1 MKCSHAFF
9 VVNVM
14 IMISFL
20 VCPIMADNE
29 PGVMVIL
36 TANSSV
42 ITLDENDTYV
52 FTLSEVSPN
61 ATLHDVNQTNWTI
74 PLEAAIPTESKS
86 AAIALSGIDGNESIF
101 MGQVSVAN
109 YSADLKRLSL
119 NLTQLK
125 YYDGTIL
132 QIFND
137 NKTEI
142 HPGNYTTTSIHI
154 ESMIPIPTNSDEDCV
169 REWDDGVC
177 YRRCYVSVYPEVSWL
192 TQKIVS
198 QTPC

>member
-1 MKCSHAFF
+1 MKFPHAFF
-9 VVNVM
+9 VVTLM

-36 TANSSV
+36 TANNSV
-42 ITLDENDTYV
+42 VTLDENDTYV
-52 FTLSEVSPN
+52 FTLYEVNPN

-74 PLEAAIPTESKS
+74 PLEVAIPTESKS

-101 MGQVSVAN
+101 MGQVSGAN

-119 NLTQLK
+119 NLTSLK

-154 ESMIPIPTNSDEDCV
+154 ESMIPIPTNSNQYCV
-169 REWDDGVC
+169 GEWENGVC
-177 YRRCYVSVYPEVSWL
+177 FRRCYELDPQSASWKL
-192 TQKIVS
+192 IS
-198 QTPC
+198 HTPC